1 MISEVTVRTADFEK
15 LESRL
20 KALKEDWSEVVAH
33 PDYGMNVV
41 FNVLEKQVERVI
53 EDCGYSFSEDRS
65 DARSTLGNKDTGL
78 EIFYCNPGVMVIIS
92 YAFEEVVFSS
102 GDKDTEMRLRDIKA
116 VSV

>member
-33 PDYGMNVV
+33 PDYEMYPA
-41 FNVLEKQVERVI
+41 FQVLEKQVERVI
-53 EDCGYSFSEDRS
+53 MACGYTISESRS
-65 DARSTLGNKDTGL
+65 DTRSTLGNEDTAL
-78 EIFYCNPGVMVIIS
+78 EIFFCIPGVVVIIS
-92 YAFEEVVFSS
+92 YTFETVVFSN
-102 GDKDTEMRLRDIKA
+102 GDKDTEMRLKDIKV